1 MQTKLVSIAAG
12 ALLFASQASVAAPQA
27 PYALR
32 AIHADLQEQLDAACN
47 AAGPVGDAARTAASL
62 LASHN
67 AAQEQA
73 ATAQRDGAQELM
85 TALVELYAIADETGH
100 GDIRRVAERLIWHET
115 ADAEILATAANYQ
128 YMANGP
134 STADASAGPLYGPHP
149 TPMMG
154 IGNPHK
160 AGIAR

>member
-1 MQTKLVSIAAG
+1 MQIKLIFFGAG

-47 AAGPVGDAARTAASL
+47 TAGPVGDAARTAASL

-73 ATAQRDGAQELM
+73 ATIPGDGAQDLM
-85 TALVELYAIADETGH
+85 TALVELYAIAEETGH
-100 GDIRRVAERLIWHET
+100 GDISRVAERLIWHET
-115 ADAEILATAANYQ
+115 ADAEVLTTAANYQ
-128 YMANGP
+128 YTVRAQ
-134 STADASAGPLYGPHP
+134 STADASAGPLYGPNP

-160 AGIAR
+160 PGLAK

>member
-1 MQTKLVSIAAG
+1 MQTKLISIAAG
-12 ALLFASQASVAAPQA
+12 ALLFGSQASVAAPQA
-27 PYALR
+27 PYVLR

-73 ATAQRDGAQELM
+73 STAPGDGGQELM
-85 TALVELYAIADETGH
+85 TALVELYATADETGH
-100 GDIRRVAERLIWHET
+100 GDISRVAERLIWHET
-115 ADAEILATAANYQ
+115 ADADFLTAAADYQ
-128 YMANGP
+128 YTVQGQ
-134 STADASAGPLYGPHP
+134 STADASAGPLYGPNP

-160 AGIAR
+160 PGLAK